1 MSNSPLNSTPHTAPQ
16 GRSIGLVLAALSI
29 FALVWWFWPFPNVN
43 SAVAEVPAKTV
54 NSPADI
60 AVLPALPVNAPTP
73 KEANLSTDRTQNVP
87 TAARKLGPSKGSL
100 LPNPKPRDMMLAA
113 DLGKALNLLLRLD
126 PNERLLTALTIEEAE
141 WMDAVGFPTIEEMNS
156 INPDDMQ
163 KYYGVKNPSIRGLAI
178 QAAIW
183 KRQGNPRWREPAG
196 MLAAW
201 GCPFGIRLM
210 IQGLMEEPVSVQR
223 DKSLIYF
230 SLLGNLLG
238 DPYKPY
244 QMNFDRR
251 KQWTTWD
258 VMNIDEVLYSLR
270 VQIPHGRAGIGLPPL
285 QVIPL
290 AREHWVR
297 RP

>member
-16 GRSIGLVLAALSI
+16 GRSLSLILVALGLFTVI
-29 FALVWWFWPFPNVN
+29 WWFWPFPNASKPIAQAPTVVSQEN
-43 SAVAEVPAKTV
+43 LTAPASDMSV
-54 NSPADI
+54 I
-60 AVLPALPVNAPTP
+60 APTP
-73 KEANLSTDRTQNVP
+73 TTTNVSTESTQNVP
-87 TAARKLGPSKGSL
+87 AAARKLGPSKGSL
-100 LPNPKPRDMMLAA
+100 LPNPKPRDMMTAA

-163 KYYGVKNPSIRGLAI
+163 KYHGVKNPSIRGLAI

-196 MLAAW
+196 LLAAW

-258 VMNIDEVLYSLR
+258 AMNIDEVLYSLR
-270 VQIPHGRAGIGLPPL
+270 VQIPNGRAGIGLPPL

-290 AREHWVR
+290 ARVYWVT